1 MISGFPVIQIERVSK
16 IYTSDHSAET
26 AVHALREV
34 SLTVYEGDFIAL
46 TGPSGSGK
54 STLMYTLGLLDTPT
68 SGKHYLLG
76 KPVHTMSSD
85 ERAML
90 RNQTLGF
97 VFQNFQLIPR
107 TTALENVEVPLF
119 YRRPRLHPQE
129 IRKQALHMLSLVGL
143 SHRAHH
149 YPSQMSG
156 GQQQRVAIA
165 RALVGNP
172 SLLLADEPTGNLDS
186 HTSKEIMELL
196 VDLNKKGL
204 TIVMVT
210 HEEDIASY
218 AKQVI
223 RMRDGEIIDIVHKEK
238 KP

>member
-1 MISGFPVIQIERVSK
+1 MRSDFPVIQLECISK
-16 IYTSDHSAET
+16 IYTADHSAET
-26 AVHALREV
+26 TVQALRNV

-68 SGKHYLLG
+68 SGKYYLLG
-76 KPVHTMSSD
+76 KPVQTMSND

-97 VFQNFQLIPR
+97 VFQNFRLIPR
-107 TTALENVEVPLF
+107 TTAVENVEVPLF
-119 YRRPRLHPQE
+119 YRRPRLHQQK
-129 IRKQALHMLSLVGL
+129 IQKQAFHMLSLVGL
-143 SHRAHH
+143 SHRTHH
-149 YPSQMSG
+149 YPNQMSG

-186 HTSKEIMELL
+186 RISEEIMKLIVEL
-196 VDLNKKGL
+196 NQKGL

-210 HEEDIASY
+210 HEENIANY
-218 AKQVI
+218 AKRII
-223 RMRDGEIIDIVHKEK
+223 RMRDGEIIDIVDKEEK
-238 KP
+238 S

>member
-1 MISGFPVIQIERVSK
+1 M
-16 IYTSDHSAET
+16 ET

-34 SLTVYEGDFIAL
+34 SLTVYQGDFIAL

-54 STLMYTLGLLDTPT
+54 STLMYILGLLDTPT
-68 SGKHYLLG
+68 SGKYYLLG
-76 KPVHTMSSD
+76 KPVHTMSGI
-85 ERAML
+85 ERATL
-90 RNQTLGF
+90 RNHTLGF

-119 YRRPRLHPQE
+119 YRRPHLPAQE
-129 IRKQALHMLSLVGL
+129 IRKRALSMLSLVGL

-149 YPSQMSG
+149 YPTQMSG

-218 AKQVI
+218 AKKII
-223 RMRDGEIIDIVHKEK
+223 RMRDGEIIDIIAREEK
-238 KP
+238 S